1 MSDITTRAY
10 KSYEQAA
17 ADQSVPEGVREV
29 ILGSWPTTE
38 DGHRIE
44 AEDLVLA
51 EVEVDAGCEQAH
63 GGSRVA
69 IVQPVLV
76 GEVVA
81 LCSGVAP
88 YGTVDYAVSGSTRGE
103 ILRNRPAFMAG
114 KPVYGWRLAR

>member
-1 MSDITTRAY
+1 MADITTRAY

-17 ADQSVPEGVREV
+17 ADRNLPEGVREA
-29 ILGSWPTTE
+29 ILGSWPTTA

-44 AEDLVLA
+44 AEDVVLA
-51 EVEVDAGCEQAH
+51 EVYVDAGCEQAH

-81 LCSGVAP
+81 LCSGAD
-88 YGTVDYAVSGSTRGE
+88 VDGAVEYAVSGSTRGE
-103 ILRNRPAFMAG
+103 ILRNRLAYMAG
-114 KPVYGWRLAR
+114 KPAYGWRLAR